1 MDNMVDDKDNHV
13 DYQDDKSLP
22 SWEVPLL
29 LLGGFRS
36 IVDQAHVLLAERG
49 HPGVRP
55 VHGFALQ
62 AIGAGATASELGDRL
77 GVTKQAAAKTV
88 AMLEEAGYVD
98 RSGDPHDARRKVVTP
113 TRRGRELLAA
123 SALAFGDVVDEWA
136 AVVGRG
142 EISRL
147 HDTLRTLGVGRA
159 ARLDLGAWSGSG

>member
-13 DYQDDKSLP
+13 DYQDGNPLP

-29 LLGGFRS
+29 LLGAFRS

-62 AIGAGATASELGDRL
+62 AIGTGATASELGDRL
-77 GVTKQAAAKTV
+77 GVSKQAAAKTV
-88 AMLEEAGYVD
+88 AMLEEAGYVE
-98 RSGDPHDARRKVVTP
+98 RSGDPLDARRKVAVP
-113 TRRGRELLAA
+113 TRRGHELLAA
-123 SALAFGDVVDEWA
+123 SAEAFGDVVDQWA
-136 AVVGRG
+136 GVVGRD
-142 EISRL
+142 EITHL
-147 HDTLRTLGVGRA
+147 HTTLRALGVGRA